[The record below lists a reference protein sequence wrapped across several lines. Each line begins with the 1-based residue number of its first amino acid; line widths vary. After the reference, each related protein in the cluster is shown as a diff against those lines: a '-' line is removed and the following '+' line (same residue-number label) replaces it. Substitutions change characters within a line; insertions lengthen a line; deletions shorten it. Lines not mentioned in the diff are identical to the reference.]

1 MKRRDLLKKIS
12 DAAKAGD
19 LIFAPIRNKGDHEVF
34 TLDGQ
39 RVIVPRHT
47 EINEVTAR
55 EILKSLEDKL
65 GKDWWKK

>member
-19 LIFAPIRNKGDHEVF
+19 LIFASIRNKGDHEVF

>member
-1 MKRRDLLKKIS
+1 
-12 DAAKAGD
+12 
-19 LIFAPIRNKGDHEVF
+19 VF